1 MSMPPGA
8 GEPDP
13 YAAPSAPTPPPPPPA
28 APPAGPPP
36 PGGYAVPPPTKPSYA
51 GLVDPLVPA
60 GSDFNSWFAKVQ
72 EVAKRSWKSALFTTG
87 LGIAAPLAV
96 ATLIRY
102 AGGFTSAMSVTSMGT
117 FFSEI
122 GSF

>member
-13 YAAPSAPTPPPPPPA
+13 YAASAPTPPPPPPA
-28 APPAGPPP
+28 PPGGPGVPP
-36 PGGYAVPPPTKPSYA
+36 PGGYAVPPPPKPSYA

-96 ATLIRY
+96 ATLTR
-102 AGGFTSAMSVTSMGT
+102 
-117 FFSEI
+117 
-122 GSF
+122 

>member
-13 YAAPSAPTPPPPPPA
+13 YAASAPTPPPT
-28 APPAGPPP
+28 PPAGPAPAGPP
-36 PGGYAVPPPTKPSYA
+36 TGGYAAPPPPKPSYSGVA
-51 GLVDPLVPA
+51 DPLVPA

-87 LGIAAPLAV
+87 LGIAAPMAV
-96 ATLIRY
+96 ATLIQY
-102 AGGFTSAMSVTSMGT
+102 A
-117 FFSEI
+117 
-122 GSF
+122 